1 MTPPPATD
9 IRGLLD
15 RYERPLV
22 RYAQSIVGD
31 LESARDVVQD
41 AFIRYARII
50 SGEVGGDDAMQP
62 ARTTNEAETVSEVA
76 LDPSDTRHVEAW
88 LFTVTRNRALDHVRK
103 YSRII
108 PMPMPEERMSA
119 SLSLVTGGQYLG
131 TTLGPALGAAL
142 VVFFGFRGSML
153 LGAALVGV
161 GYGPVYPTLVSTAI
175 ARFPHAARSVS
186 SMVTSAG
193 SIGAITMPA
202 LTGIIIAQPAG
213 LSIAWG
219 GQLAMIGVMLVLLL
233 GMRRTLL
240 AAAE

>member
-108 PMPMPEERMSA
+108 PMPMPEERMSEEPGPDEELA
-119 SLSLVTGGQYLG
+119 SND
-131 TTLGPALGAAL
+131 AADW
-142 VVFFGFRGSML
+142 L
-153 LGAALVGV
+153 LKL
-161 GYGPVYPTLVSTAI
+161 LD
-175 ARFPHAARSVS
+175 
-186 SMVTSAG
+186 
-193 SIGAITMPA
+193 A
-202 LTGIIIAQPAG
+202 LTPNQREVIRLKFQNDLSYKEISDITG
-213 LSIAWG
+213 LTVTNVG
-219 GQLAMIGVMLVLLL
+219 FLLHVGL
-233 GMRRTLL
+233 KKLRTLL
-240 AAAE
+240 REAPLDAIPIRLRTAL